1 MFCVPTFC
9 RLLFEIGQ
17 RTDMD
22 APNACEDAFLSENSL
37 ARDPSRVDLGNIITS
52 PIVREILGYEQMDY
66 YTPVMAK

>member
-1 MFCVPTFC
+1 
-9 RLLFEIGQ
+9 
-17 RTDMD
+17 MD